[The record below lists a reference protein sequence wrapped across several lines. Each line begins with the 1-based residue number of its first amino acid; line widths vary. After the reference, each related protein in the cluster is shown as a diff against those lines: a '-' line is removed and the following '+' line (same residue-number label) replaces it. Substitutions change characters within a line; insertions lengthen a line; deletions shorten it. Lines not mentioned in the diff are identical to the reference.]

1 MSSRSE
7 RRRALLEDAALAAA
21 AVALIWIGAMGF
33 GRTLQAQDEPAGHA
47 AKPVFSPAVEQKL
60 DQAIQ
65 NDAVILDRFKAIMD
79 EVDIVKIRAL
89 RRPQSP

>member
-1 MSSRSE
+1 MGG

-21 AVALIWIGAMGF
+21 AAALLWIGAMGF
-33 GRTLQAQDEPAGHA
+33 GRTLQAEDEPAGTA
-47 AKPVFSPAVEQKL
+47 DKPAFSPAVEQKL

-65 NDAVILDRFKAIMD
+65 NDAAILGRFKAIMD
-79 EVDIVKIRAL
+79 EVEIVKIRVL